1 MLNKSVSNETLLYL
15 IFFILSVL
23 NFLDFSNIDWWI
35 IIIGLLIT
43 YLLNSSNRFE
53 IATKNFK
60 ILNDENQELKNK
72 IEQLEKQLKKN

>member
-23 NFLDFSNIDWWI
+23 NYLNFINIDWWI